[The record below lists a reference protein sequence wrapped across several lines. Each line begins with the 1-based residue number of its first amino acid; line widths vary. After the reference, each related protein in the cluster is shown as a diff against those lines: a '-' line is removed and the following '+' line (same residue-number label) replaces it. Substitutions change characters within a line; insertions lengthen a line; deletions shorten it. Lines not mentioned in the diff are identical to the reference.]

1 MKVSASIT
9 QPKSIPKELSLAEI
23 KEEIGVYKATTATS
37 NNRVVVLVPN
47 RVVLYVA
54 NSGVIEPLNDPV
66 WTGYKFIKTDDVF
79 TLTVGKE

>member
-23 KEEIGVYKATTATS
+23 KEEIGVYKHTTATS
-37 NNRVVVLVPN
+37 NNRVVMVPN

-66 WTGYKFIKTDDVF
+66 WTCYKFIKTDDVF